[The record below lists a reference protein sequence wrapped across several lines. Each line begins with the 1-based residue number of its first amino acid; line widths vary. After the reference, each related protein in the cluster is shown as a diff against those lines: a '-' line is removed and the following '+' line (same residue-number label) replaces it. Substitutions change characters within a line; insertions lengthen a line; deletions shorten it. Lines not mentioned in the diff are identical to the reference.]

1 MIPRQDAYTLK
12 AGATF
17 TMGGSTWRVAK
28 VRRPWVY
35 LRKRV
40 RGKLWGDVS
49 PWNIHDLDS
58 LLLREWQHKLPAM
71 RAAKWKE
78 EHLDG
83 KKLQLGPPLCRR

>member
-12 AGATF
+12 AGSIF
-17 TMGGSTWRVAK
+17 DMGGSTWRVAK

-58 LLLREWQHKLPAM
+58 ILLMEWQHKLPAM
-71 RAAKWKE
+71 RAALWKANNPE
-78 EHLDG
+78 KTKRNLPRGD
-83 KKLQLGPPLCRR
+83 